1 MCPCVCMFVHVCV
14 YVFVHVYVY
23 VLYSL
28 LTNPAQP
35 QTCSH
40 KVTCQAAGRA
50 TWVLAPG
57 ASQGPG
63 ITSRLL

>member
-1 MCPCVCMFVHVCV
+1 MTAETITVCVCMRPCVCMFVHVCV

-28 LTNPAQP
+28 LTNPTQP

-40 KVTCQAAGRA
+40 KVICQAAG
-50 TWVLAPG
+50 
-57 ASQGPG
+57 
-63 ITSRLL
+63 IRLLGF